1 MFSLLTGLPECL
13 PTHRDGQLQEGRHG
27 QRHSWWDH
35 SGFVS
40 LKLNR
45 LNMCDA
51 WSMVETQKLPGY
63 ETLHSLLF
71 EIFQGKAAWP
81 AIP

>member
-1 MFSLLTGLPECL
+1 
-13 PTHRDGQLQEGRHG
+13 
-27 QRHSWWDH
+27 
-35 SGFVS
+35 
-40 LKLNR
+40 
-45 LNMCDA
+45 MCDA

-81 AIP
+81 VILMGESIDFENYIYCPFRERKKHQRNFHLLHVKKLSV